1 MCSACLSLENDAEA
15 VDERLADERVVAR
28 EQEVP
33 GERAEPG
40 QLVTAVH
47 AVPDADDFRVALE
60 LNREH
65 LRAHTSAPAMSTEHW
80 TLNNEHWK
88 LNKEHWTHQ

>member
-15 VDERLADERVVAR
+15 VDDRLADERVVAG

-40 QLVTAVH
+40 QLVAAVH
-47 AVPDADDFRVALE
+47 AVPDADDLRVALE
-60 LNREH
+60 LNRKH
-65 LRAHTSAPAMSTEHW
+65 LRANTSAPAMSTEHC
-80 TLNNEHWK
+80 TLSTEH
-88 LNKEHWTHQ
+88 

>member
-1 MCSACLSLENDAEA
+1 MACLALENDADA
-15 VDERLADERVVAR
+15 VDERLADERVVAG

-40 QLVTAVH
+40 QLVAAVH
-47 AVPDADDFRVALE
+47 AVPDADDLRVALE

-65 LRAHTSAPAMSTEHW
+65 LRAHASYSLVSTE
-80 TLNNEHWK
+80 
-88 LNKEHWTHQ
+88 Q